1 MSQMSL
7 ATPCPAPRSE
17 VSSRLGAASWLAK
30 EQDDTCTLDIDYT
43 RAADRLFG
51 HAQPRRPH
59 KRAAKSVEVA
69 IFEDVL
75 EDQGLAV
82 DQAMGMAAKTLLS
95 KPARKLGRPVTKSDV
110 NKKTIQ
116 PLGEIGQARK
126 RPFVMPHTEES
137 PKHPTTA
144 ANADLKRDARRRTIF
159 VPSDD
164 TSMLAIH
171 PGANTTSRLHDTFQP
186 MDFSLYSSL
195 PDSPTGPLMPS
206 PVDKR
211 NPPVRRPRVSL
222 AIPAKR
228 LPLGHLSPK
237 LANHLPGMDA
247 PGANGGKENIPPGGD
262 RLNICSSKETA
273 FRSPVAVV
281 AKRAA
286 QKSPPGKR
294 TKVLEPTAASQAKQT
309 VVARKAVPLARGRE
323 MVMQPTAAEQRRT
336 GQKGFALHRSVPST
350 VGSEHIAFRSPA
362 NLRTG
367 RPHTSPMAP
376 TTTRPLVKRMAPP
389 TKSSKLLNYA
399 LLSEDIAQPQ
409 LYEESWLSHQEI
421 ALTELINEI
430 LDHANPSRYRD
441 VQTPDKSLREHMLEI
456 YHQPCVTTLHTRLKA
471 SLLYG
476 ALSRPK
482 DMPSPPDPTHDIG
495 LRREF
500 LNLWLRSYH
509 EDALRAA
516 AEVVVGRQMATTM
529 SDDATESVIA
539 ASESVLDP
547 GKSRRGL
554 IGFLET
560 FLITVED
567 IDNPDGAHE
576 EAGSKAER
584 RWRKTVVRS
593 LMLIWLLDQAKATG
607 VISGCL
613 FKRIS
618 PHKNSTSVLRALSG
632 LLIPSVGDI
641 MRPLRHFDYS
651 VTYHQD
657 PLDEAEYR
665 IKNIATDLRDG
676 IFLTRIVEILLF
688 PARRAPESEYD
699 CTDEATMTL
708 QLPDNTVIQSVLY
721 ADDGSSHPRLLSQHL
736 KMPCLGRAQK
746 TYNVQIAL
754 SALAEHGRHRA
765 VDVTADNVVDG
776 HREKTLSLLWALV
789 SAHGLAQLVD
799 WRELTKDTTRANG
812 TLTTDNIETQ
822 EQREDALKAWAAA
835 YSAKT
840 GLHISKLTSSFAD
853 GKAYKAILDG
863 FADFLPSTTTTSTPQ
878 NSLESRLQALGCS
891 TAFTKQLTASQSII
905 PSRTTTISN
914 LAFLASRLLPLAR
927 RHNAAV
933 TLQRAFRTRLSRK
946 TARRCVVLARLASA
960 CATVVQ
966 TQQRLVRAAGV
977 LQRSWRRVLDAR
989 ISRLNRDVEAFQVLA
1004 RGWRVRRTVRQ
1015 SAARGMNGW
1024 RSLEGMV

>member
-1 MSQMSL
+1 MSRISL

-17 VSSRLGAASWLAK
+17 ASSRLSTASWLDK

-59 KRAAKSVEVA
+59 KRAATSGDVA

-75 EDQGLAV
+75 EDQEMVAYQATGL
-82 DQAMGMAAKTLLS
+82 AAKTLLS
-95 KPARKLGRPVTKSDV
+95 KPARKMGRPVTKSDL
-110 NKKTIQ
+110 NKEAIQ

-126 RPFVMPHTEES
+126 RPSVMPHMEES
-137 PKHPTTA
+137 PKHQTTA

-164 TSMLAIH
+164 TSMLTIH
-171 PGANTTSRLHDTFQP
+171 PGANTTSRLDDTFQP
-186 MDFSLYSSL
+186 MDFSLQPDVRGSSPRL
-195 PDSPTGPLMPS
+195 PKPS
-206 PVDKR
+206 PVSKH
-211 NPPVRRPRVSL
+211 NSPTRRPRVSL
-222 AIPAKR
+222 AGPPKR

-237 LANHLPGMDA
+237 LASNLSGMDA
-247 PGANGGKENIPPGGD
+247 PGLNGGKENVPPGGGGLD
-262 RLNICSSKETA
+262 TCSVTEKA
-273 FRSPVAVV
+273 CKSPVVFV
-281 AKRAA
+281 SKRAT
-286 QKSPPGKR
+286 QKSPLGKR
-294 TKVLEPTAASQAKQT
+294 TTVFEPTAASQARQT
-309 VVARKAVPLARGRE
+309 VMARKAIPLARSRE
-323 MVMQPTAAEQRRT
+323 MVIQPTAMEQRRL
-336 GQKGFALHRSVPST
+336 GQKETAPHRSVPSAF
-350 VGSEHIAFRSPA
+350 GSEHIAFRSPA
-362 NLRTG
+362 NLHNE
-367 RPHTSPMAP
+367 RPHPSPIGHTMS
-376 TTTRPLVKRMAPP
+376 RPSAKRITPP
-389 TKSSKLLNYA
+389 TKSSKLLQYP
-399 LLSEDIAQPQ
+399 LLVEDIAQPQ

-430 LDHANPSRYRD
+430 FDQANPSRHRD

-456 YHQPCVTTLHTRLKA
+456 YHQPFVTTLHTRLKA

-482 DMPSPPDPTHDIG
+482 DMPSHPDPTHDIG

-529 SDDATESVIA
+529 SDGATESVLA

-560 FLITVED
+560 FLVTVED
-567 IDNPDGAHE
+567 IDNPDGAHK

-607 VISGCL
+607 VVSGCL
-613 FKRIS
+613 FKRLS

-641 MRPLRHFDYS
+641 MRPLRYFDYS

-665 IKNIATDLRDG
+665 INNIATDFRDG

-688 PARRAPESEYD
+688 PARRAPVSEHD
-699 CTDEATMTL
+699 CTDEVTMTL
-708 QLPDNTVIQSVLY
+708 QLPDTTVIQSVLY
-721 ADDGSSHPRLLSQHL
+721 TNDGSPNFRLLSQHL

-754 SALAEHGRHRA
+754 SALAEHGRHGE
-765 VDVTADNVVDG
+765 VDVTTDDIVNG

-789 SAHGLAQLVD
+789 STHGLAQLVD
-799 WRELTKDTTRANG
+799 WRELTKDITRANG
-812 TLTTDNIETQ
+812 TLTPCGTETQ

-835 YSAKT
+835 YGARI
-840 GLHISKLTSSFAD
+840 GVHISNLTTSFAN
-853 GKAYKAILDG
+853 GKAYQAILDS
-863 FADFLPSTTTTSTPQ
+863 FANFLLSTTTTSTLQ
-878 NSLESRLQALGCS
+878 TSLESRLQALGCS
-891 TAFTKQLTASQSII
+891 TAFTKQLAASQSTI

-927 RHNAAV
+927 RHNSAV
-933 TLQRAFRTRLSRK
+933 TLQRAFRTRLSRE
-946 TARRCVVLARLASA
+946 TARRCVVLARLAFA
-960 CATVVQ
+960 CAAIVQ
-966 TQQRLVRAAGV
+966 TRERRVHAASV

-989 ISRLNRDVEAFQVLA
+989 ISRLNEDVEVFQVLA
-1004 RGWRVRRTVRQ
+1004 HGWRVRRMVKR
-1015 SAARGMNGW
+1015 SAARGMNGG
-1024 RSLEGMV
+1024 RLLEGSL

>member
-1 MSQMSL
+1 MSRMSL

-17 VSSRLGAASWLAK
+17 VSSRLSTASWLDN
-30 EQDDTCTLDIDYT
+30 EQNDTCTLDIDYT

-51 HAQPRRPH
+51 HAQPRRPY
-59 KRAAKSVEVA
+59 KRAAKSVDVA

-95 KPARKLGRPVTKSDV
+95 KPARKLGRSVPKSDV
-110 NKKTIQ
+110 NKKTTQ
-116 PLGEIGQARK
+116 PLGKTGQARK
-126 RPFVMPHTEES
+126 RPSIMPHMEES
-137 PKHPTTA
+137 PKHLTTA

-159 VPSDD
+159 VHSDD
-164 TSMLAIH
+164 TSMLIIH
-171 PGANTTSRLHDTFQP
+171 PGANTTSRLNDTFQP
-186 MDFSLYSSL
+186 MDFSLHSTLPGSPPSSTL
-195 PDSPTGPLMPS
+195 PS
-206 PVDKR
+206 PREKR
-211 NPPVRRPRVSL
+211 NPPIRRPRVSL
-222 AIPAKR
+222 TAPPKR
-228 LPLGHLSPK
+228 LPLSHLSPK
-237 LANHLPGMDA
+237 LASNLPSMDA
-247 PGANGGKENIPPGGD
+247 PGLNGGKENVPPGGGG
-262 RLNICSSKETA
+262 LNTCSVTENA
-273 FRSPVAVV
+273 CMSPVAFVPKWV
-281 AKRAA
+281 T
-286 QKSPPGKR
+286 QKSPLGKR
-294 TKVLEPTAASQAKQT
+294 TTVFEPTAASQARQT
-309 VVARKAVPLARGRE
+309 VVARKAVPLARSRE
-323 MVMQPTAAEQRRT
+323 MVIQPTAMEQRRL
-336 GQKGFALHRSVPST
+336 GQKETAPQRSVPSAFR
-350 VGSEHIAFRSPA
+350 SEHIAFRSPA
-362 NLRTG
+362 NLHNE
-367 RPHTSPMAP
+367 RPPTSPIGHTMS
-376 TTTRPLVKRMAPP
+376 RPSAKRITPP
-389 TKSSKLLNYA
+389 TKSSKLLQYP
-399 LLSEDIAQPQ
+399 LLVEDIAQPQ

-430 LDHANPSRYRD
+430 FDQANPSRHRD
-441 VQTPDKSLREHMLEI
+441 VQTPEKSLREHMLEI
-456 YHQPCVTTLHTRLKA
+456 YHQPSVTTLHTRLKA

-516 AEVVVGRQMATTM
+516 AEVVVGRQVPTAM
-529 SDDATESVIA
+529 SDGAIESALA

-607 VISGCL
+607 VVSGCL

-840 GLHISKLTSSFAD
+840 GLHISNLTSSFAD

-878 NSLESRLQALGCS
+878 NSLESSIQALGCS

-927 RHNAAV
+927 RHDAAV
-933 TLQRAFRTRLSRK
+933 TLQRAFRRRFSREI
-946 TARRCVVLARLASA
+946 ARRRVMLARLASA
-960 CATVVQ
+960 CAAVVQ
-966 TQQRLVRAAGV
+966 TQQRH
-977 LQRSWRRVLDAR
+977 DFK
-989 ISRLNRDVEAFQVLA
+989 IE
-1004 RGWRVRRTVRQ
+1004 
-1015 SAARGMNGW
+1015 
-1024 RSLEGMV
+1024 